1 MPSLRAGLRRLLY
14 PVMLRCGFVRFDVRR
29 DYAQDGLFTVHN
41 DDFRRD
47 PLFRAAYTRGV
58 EASRGVDP
66 EFDWRV
72 HVALWAAAAALRVPG
87 DFVECGVNAGFL
99 SSAIMRRLNWATL
112 PRRFFLIDTFS
123 GPVFEQ
129 FSDEE
134 VRMGKAGLARKLLSQ
149 GAYVTDLDRARTNF
163 AEWANT
169 VVVQGAVPDILPS
182 LSIDQVAFLH
192 VDMNCA
198 YPERAA
204 LEHFWHRLSPGAL
217 VLFDDYAN
225 REYRYQKQ
233 VIDEAARLLGAEIL
247 ALPTGQGLI
256 LR

>member
-1 MPSLRAGLRRLLY
+1 MLSLRARLRRLLY
-14 PVMLRCGFVRFDVRR
+14 PVIGRCGFVRFDVKR

-72 HVALWAAAAALRVPG
+72 HVGLWAAAMALRLPG

-134 VRMGKAGLARKLLSQ
+134 VRMGKASLARKLLSQ
-149 GAYVTDLDRARTNF
+149 GAYVTGRERAQTNF
-163 AEWANT
+163 AEWPNAI
-169 VVVQGAVPDILPS
+169 VVQGAVPDILPG
-182 LSIDQVAFLH
+182 LGIDTVAFLH

-204 LEHFWHRLSPGAL
+204 LEHFWNRLSPGAL

-225 REYRYQKQ
+225 REYRHQKL
-233 VIDEAARLLGAEIL
+233 VIDNAARRLGAEVL
-247 ALPTGQGLI
+247 ALPTGQGLV